1 MSVYFF
7 ILTKRTQKGR
17 GGGGDDEKGK
27 YLVEVLFLRPLSPQ

>member
-7 ILTKRTQKGR
+7 YSNKKNTKGE

-27 YLVEVLFLRPLSPQ
+27 YLVEALFLSPLSSQ

>member
-7 ILTKRTQKGR
+7 YSNKKNTEGE

-27 YLVEVLFLRPLSPQ
+27 YLVEALFLRLLSPR

>member
-7 ILTKRTQKGR
+7 YSNKKNTKGE

-27 YLVEVLFLRPLSPQ
+27 YVVEALFLRPLSPQ